1 MTSEI
6 GIQTRPQN
14 KIQLLQGSFKFTP
27 KLADRDLARFTLG
40 LGQTIWKFSNNEA
53 TLQKLYETYLNT
65 RIAFSELLEFAN
77 RVKREKPKAK
87 FRGCIFA
94 IKLNED
100 DKDEKGH
107 YIKVLKPYQYTLK
120 ESENGYTNEFTLHF
134 DIINI
139 KITRTKT
146 EEEKEAAKE
155 LRKQMKERTLKSDK
169 KKEYKTAG
177 VQTESIPELAPLT
190 RPLRRLNTW
199 HTWRNRKK
207 TTKDDSSDLS
217 DDETPPPPSPSSP
230 PPPPPP
236 SPPKSRHTSTH
247 TSRGTSPPPPQR
259 PPIEKQP
266 QKEGEF
272 TIDRNNKS
280 HDWSSLVN
288 DDDIESDV
296 IDDYLKLLHD
306 KGIRLNKQPGQK
318 EAEFNKNNI
327 LVLPTSFYY
336 YLKQAIDVGGDEH
349 LKEFVKL
356 KTLVGKR
363 KFETYEKVFIPI
375 WLDENH
381 WVMCGILPKLKRI
394 ECFDSQTKT
403 MANEVRNLNKFLEA
417 QGTDKYR
424 AYYRQVPQQTSQKD
438 CGVFVMEFVRTCLH
452 EGNGEFHQKDVPDIR
467 KRILQE
473 LRSNTLETGVA
484 YK

>member
-6 GIQTRPQN
+6 GIQTRPKN

-177 VQTESIPELAPLT
+177 VQTESIPELTPLT
-190 RPLRRLNTW
+190 RPLRRLDTW

-207 TTKDDSSDLS
+207 ATKDDLSDLS
-217 DDETPPPPSPSSP
+217 DDETPPPP
-230 PPPPPP
+230 PP
-236 SPPKSRHTSTH
+236 SHHHILKWQDNSYSQPSKFREKNDLEN
-247 TSRGTSPPPPQR
+247 
-259 PPIEKQP
+259 PIE
-266 QKEGEF
+266 
-272 TIDRNNKS
+272 
-280 HDWSSLVN
+280 
-288 DDDIESDV
+288 
-296 IDDYLKLLHD
+296 
-306 KGIRLNKQPGQK
+306 
-318 EAEFNKNNI
+318 
-327 LVLPTSFYY
+327 
-336 YLKQAIDVGGDEH
+336 
-349 LKEFVKL
+349 
-356 KTLVGKR
+356 
-363 KFETYEKVFIPI
+363 
-375 WLDENH
+375 
-381 WVMCGILPKLKRI
+381 
-394 ECFDSQTKT
+394 
-403 MANEVRNLNKFLEA
+403 
-417 QGTDKYR
+417 
-424 AYYRQVPQQTSQKD
+424 
-438 CGVFVMEFVRTCLH
+438 
-452 EGNGEFHQKDVPDIR
+452 
-467 KRILQE
+467 
-473 LRSNTLETGVA
+473 
-484 YK
+484 